1 MKGKTLQ
8 EKLARSLDQANTKEK
23 KARPARQKPLVPL
36 PPEKRCTKLSVS
48 LFDTDLQR
56 VKAIRAYILEARGD
70 SPSTSQIIKIALRTA
85 PLTSALI
92 NALDQ
97 AAAEDGRKW

>member
-1 MKGKTLQ
+1 MKSKTLQ
-8 EKLARSLDQANTKEK
+8 ERLARSLDQANTKEAK
-23 KARPARQKPLVPL
+23 KRPGRQRPLAPP

-48 LFDTDLQR
+48 LFDTDMQR
-56 VKAIRAYILEARGD
+56 VKAIRAYILEARGE

-85 PLTSALI
+85 PLTAALAA
-92 NALDQ
+92 ALDE

>member
-1 MKGKTLQ
+1 MPGTEMQ
-8 EKLARSLDQANTKEK
+8 VSSE
-23 KARPARQKPLVPL
+23 
-36 PPEKRCTKLSVS
+36 LSRA
-48 LFDTDLQR
+48 DTDLQR